1 MKIGII
7 DYGSGNLHSVR
18 NAVRHAASTVC
29 PDDQIEQITT
39 ASELAVCDR
48 IILPGVGHFADC
60 YNGLS
65 GIEGMVETLT
75 ELVQEK
81 ARPFLGICVGM
92 QLMADVGYEGG
103 VATSGLGW
111 ISGNV
116 THIGH
121 VMDKA
126 GTPVGLKI
134 PHMGWNHLDIRQPDH
149 PALKNLTQQTQVYFV
164 HSYMIELADTSDCL
178 ARTSYGV
185 DIPAVIGRNNIL
197 ATQFHPEKSQ
207 QAGQNFLHG
216 FLCWRP

>member
-39 ASELAVCDR
+39 ASDLALCDR

-116 THIGH
+116 THIGR

-126 GTPVGLKI
+126 GTPAGLKI
-134 PHMGWNHLDIRQPDH
+134 PHMGWNHLHQHQPEH
-149 PALKNLTQQTQVYFV
+149 PVLAELPAQAQVYFV
-164 HSYMIELADTSDCL
+164 HSFMFQLAHSSDCL
-178 ARTSYGV
+178 ASASYGV
-185 DIPAVIGRNNIL
+185 DIPAVIGRDTVL

-207 QAGQNFLHG
+207 QAGQAFLAG
-216 FLCWRP
+216 FLRWRP

>member
-7 DYGSGNLHSVR
+7 DYGSGNLHSVC
-18 NAVRHAASTVC
+18 NAVRHAASAVC
-29 PDDQIEQITT
+29 PGDQVEQITT
-39 ASELAVCDR
+39 AAELAACDR

-65 GIEGMVETLT
+65 DIDDMVETLT

-92 QLMADVGYEGG
+92 QLLADVGHEGG
-103 VATSGLGW
+103 TATAGLGW

-116 THIGH
+116 THLGR
-121 VMDKA
+121 VMDRA
-126 GTPVGLKI
+126 GTPQALKI

-149 PALKNLTQQTQVYFV
+149 PALTSMSQQTQVYFV
-164 HSYMIELADTSDCL
+164 HSYMFELAVVSDCL
-178 ARTSYGV
+178 ARTAYGV
-185 DIPAVIGRNNIL
+185 DIPAVIGRDTIL

-207 QAGQNFLHG
+207 QAGQSFLQG
-216 FLCWRP
+216 FLGWCP